1 MNIYWKK
8 VEGGATQEFAEI
20 EDYIDESVPVWLPN
34 PRKKEEQWMFP
45 GRYYL
50 HSRLVYGLFH
60 CVRKQDQSLIRYL
73 ALAIISHKMSILP
86 NVQIT

>member
-45 GRYYL
+45 GT
-50 HSRLVYGLFH
+50 VEE
-60 CVRKQDQSLIRYL
+60 I
-73 ALAIISHKMSILP
+73 
-86 NVQIT
+86 

>member
-45 GRYYL
+45 GKKISKIRK
-50 HSRLVYGLFH
+50 SAKKVYHVGIWNSTTET
-60 CVRKQDQSLIRYL
+60 CVATES
-73 ALAIISHKMSILP
+73 
-86 NVQIT
+86 